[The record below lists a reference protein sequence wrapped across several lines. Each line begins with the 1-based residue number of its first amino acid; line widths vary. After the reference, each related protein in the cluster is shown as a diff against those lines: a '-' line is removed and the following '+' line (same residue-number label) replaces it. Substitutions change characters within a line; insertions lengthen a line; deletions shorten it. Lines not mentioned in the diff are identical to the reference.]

1 MNEGMRETCLLGLA
15 VAPGKLWMVTAS
27 TATIRSL
34 SVLWWPQDPSP
45 GWNQV
50 PVLTRALAS
59 EGKGKIMRDSPSP
72 PFLDRA
78 KLEVTAARA
87 TKITAV
93 KRMLVKLKRIKLG
106 RI

>member
-1 MNEGMRETCLLGLA
+1 
-15 VAPGKLWMVTAS
+15 
-27 TATIRSL
+27 
-34 SVLWWPQDPSP
+34 
-45 GWNQV
+45 
-50 PVLTRALAS
+50 
-59 EGKGKIMRDSPSP
+59 MRDSPSP